1 MAQQK
6 GPGLGKKIGKMAGYL
21 FIAALVWALLRQF
34 DLDPFAV
41 VGWAWNH
48 LVNLINYLSDVIMGN
63 RTFQKA
69 TEAPGLINIFRIR

>member
-6 GPGLGKKIGKMAGYL
+6 GPSLGKKVGKVVVYL
-21 FIAALVWALLRQF
+21 FVAALLWALLRQF

-41 VGWAWNH
+41 VGWAWN
-48 LVNLINYLSDVIMGN
+48 LLMDLINYISDVIMGN

-69 TEAPGLINIFRIR
+69 TEAPGIINILK

>member
-6 GPGLGKKIGKMAGYL
+6 GPSLGKKVGKIVGYL
-21 FIAALVWALLRQF
+21 FLAALLWALLRQF

-41 VGWAWNH
+41 VGWVWGLIVD
-48 LVNLINYLSDVIMGN
+48 LVTYVSDAIMGN

-69 TEAPGLINIFRIR
+69 TEAPGLINLFRK